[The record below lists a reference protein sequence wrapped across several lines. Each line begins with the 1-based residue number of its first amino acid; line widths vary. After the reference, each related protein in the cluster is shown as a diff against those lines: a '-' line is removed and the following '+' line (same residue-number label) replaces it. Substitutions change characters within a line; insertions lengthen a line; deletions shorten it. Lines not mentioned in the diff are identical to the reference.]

1 MLSNIP
7 FVHTQETFGMN
18 AFTPT
23 VGFIQTTG
31 NPATDKGLKT
41 GDNRKDRT
49 HYNRQRCLWMTRGV
63 KQNRLNYKELHEYLE
78 ANDVD
83 DDCLAYL
90 MDFRYAINNCCRHAL
105 FREHLVN
112 GAKEFIGAHTCKN
125 KLCAVCN
132 AKRAKDLR
140 RKYRLFFDK
149 NPDLLQRFDFFHL
162 TLTVPHNEA
171 GGFRG
176 KQWYADELMRE
187 FNFMRKKKAWKELV
201 YAGEFGI
208 EVTKNEK
215 GLHIH
220 IHSML
225 LVYKGLQNRNRLHR
239 FILQAWNRQT
249 AGSGIR
255 RKFNEED
262 KEALLRS
269 NKLLTEY
276 DIDQLDPSGAT
287 FIGLESLYVRSK
299 EPKRGFHYS
308 ERAGFYKRYVK
319 PSDGTDIFLT
329 GVMECLKYHFE
340 PMALKNDGSLDFD
353 LICEILP
360 AIKGKPLYR
369 KFGAFH
375 SSTKNAHPDAKLL
388 NINSK
393 PSDFVQEAKEVLEET
408 GEAEITNP
416 ETGEPALREEYT
428 YYLVNLEK
436 VYVDPDDEYRIKIS
450 SNVRKRYLHSAF
462 NTLDALLEMQL
473 WGMLKRSA

>member
-1 MLSNIP
+1 MNKVYP
-7 FVHTQETFGMN
+7 FLDNQDTVRITASE
-18 AFTPT
+18 PT
-23 VGFIQTTG
+23 VGFIPLTG
-31 NPATDKGLKT
+31 SPATDNGIQSNDNLKS
-41 GDNRKDRT
+41 RAY
-49 HYNRQRCLWMTRGV
+49 HNRQRCLWMTRAV

-83 DDCLAYL
+83 DDSMAYL

-149 NPDLLQRFDFFHL
+149 NPDLLQHFDFFHL

-187 FNFMRKKKAWKELV
+187 FNFMRKKKVWKELV

-255 RKFNEED
+255 QKFSAGD

-269 NKLLTEY
+269 NKLLTPY
-276 DIDQLDPSGAT
+276 DINQLDPSGAT
-287 FIGLESLYVRSK
+287 FIGLESLYLKSH
-299 EPKRGFHYS
+299 EPKPGFHYS
-308 ERAGFYKRYVK
+308 ERAGFFKRYVK
-319 PSDGTDIFLT
+319 PSDSTETFLS
-329 GVMECLKYHFE
+329 GIMECLKYHFQ
-340 PMALKNDGSLDFD
+340 PMALKEDGSLNFS

-375 SSTKNAHPDAKLL
+375 SGTKNAHPDAKLL

-393 PSDFVQEAKEVLEET
+393 PEDFAKEAKEILEET

-416 ETGEPALREEYT
+416 ETGEPALREEYV
-428 YYLVNLEK
+428 YFLVNLEK
-436 VYVDPDDEYRIKIS
+436 VYVDPDDEFCIKIS
-450 SNVRKRYLHSAF
+450 PNVRRRYLHSAR
-462 NTLDALLEMQL
+462 NTLDAILEMQMY
-473 WGMLKRSA
+473 GRFKPAA